1 MEDKEV
7 YFKPKI
13 PYKERY
19 HQESLIRNFKEHE
32 VLHRLLD
39 SSLISATNIKFVN
52 LKVVDCN
59 TYKHVYEYK
68 KLRKITDKNLVKF
81 KDKKVLPIDSY
92 NKSYK
97 NTNELQEISLK
108 NIERT
113 KIQFQRL
120 IQCNLN
126 TFKSFITLTFAENIT
141 DVNIANKK
149 FANWRTRVKKIYKDF
164 AYICVPEF
172 QKRGAVHYHL
182 LTNLEIGNSEII
194 VPQLGEENKYDVMY
208 WKNGF
213 SSVFSVNNINVI
225 GYMSKYMTKD
235 IDNRL
240 FSKRRY
246 FYSSNLI
253 KPIEY
258 QLDLSKLEDFRTYCL
273 LFDKEYILK
282 YSRDYE
288 DFYGDEVKYK
298 EYEYKEYILNDSSY

>member
-19 HQESLIRNFKEHE
+19 HHESLIRNFKEHE

-52 LKVVDCN
+52 LKVIDCN

-68 KLRKITDKNLVKF
+68 KLRKISDKNLVKF
-81 KDKKVLPIDSY
+81 KDKKVLPIDNY

-113 KIQFQRL
+113 KMQFQRL

-126 TFKSFITLTFAENIT
+126 TFKSFITLTFKDNIT

-194 VPQLGEENKYDVMY
+194 IPQLGEENKYDVMY

-213 SSVFSVNNINVI
+213 SSVFSVNDINVI

-273 LFDKEYILK
+273 LFDKEHILK
-282 YSRDYE
+282 YSRNYE
-288 DFYGDEVKYK
+288 DFYGDEVN
-298 EYEYKEYILNDSSY
+298 YKEYILNDSSY